1 MFGHKTSA
9 STWEPPRRA
18 IEALSEHNY
27 SRPELIE
34 KHKDLL
40 DAVKWAEPPPAGC
53 TFAQA
58 KACANNQGVLD
69 PTGAPRPSPHH
80 IYVDDNLMAAISRF
94 MKQTMASGAEGVF
107 DMCGSPNT
115 KYRQSAIQ
123 RSKWDDMEVSH
134 RLVLLGMLFNT
145 REMTVGIPPEFR
157 DEVANILNTKWPE
170 SRQFFRVHELE
181 EIVGKLGRIGQAF

>member
-1 MFGHKTSA
+1 MNKTRFMLIQTQAVATGGGFEDVAGAFGFSYGPYYFAANSHVFGHKTSA

-53 TFAQA
+53 TFTQA

-94 MKQTMASGAEGVF
+94 MK
-107 DMCGSPNT
+107 
-115 KYRQSAIQ
+115 
-123 RSKWDDMEVSH
+123 
-134 RLVLLGMLFNT
+134 
-145 REMTVGIPPEFR
+145 
-157 DEVANILNTKWPE
+157 
-170 SRQFFRVHELE
+170 
-181 EIVGKLGRIGQAF
+181 